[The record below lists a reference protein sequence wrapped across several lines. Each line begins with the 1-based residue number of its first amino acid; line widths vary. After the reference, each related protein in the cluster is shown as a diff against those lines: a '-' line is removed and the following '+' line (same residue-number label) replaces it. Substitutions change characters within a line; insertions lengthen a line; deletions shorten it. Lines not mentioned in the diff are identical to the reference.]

1 MDFQIELGDT
11 LNGTL
16 RLFAKKNLCAEE
28 IIRQRLVN
36 REVAKETL
44 FALYK
49 RGYIANVK
57 QKTFDD
63 AATIELDDFFR
74 LSVEGRDYIELH
86 RVWWRRFWFRSV
98 VCPVIVS
105 FVTAL
110 NAQRIWHS
118 FEPLMVLQKL
128 QALLLP

>member
-1 MDFQIELGDT
+1 MDFQIELGNT
-11 LNGTL
+11 LDGTL

-28 IIRQRLVN
+28 IIRQCLVD

-49 RGYIANVK
+49 RGYIASVK
-57 QKTFDD
+57 HKIFDD
-63 AATIELDDFFR
+63 ATAIELEDFFR

-86 RVWWRRFWFRSV
+86 RVWWQRFWFRSI

-118 FEPLMVLQKL
+118 FEPFTVLQKL
-128 QALLLP
+128 QALMLP